1 MLFLHLP
8 LLHLLHLHLIHLLL
22 LPPAA
27 AYGEFCHDVTY
38 SDCQTLHT
46 PQTLPTPLPLAGLA
60 PGECQALC
68 QHTPGCA
75 MFRHSLPARCTLH
88 MDSYR
93 PGCRRVGGPT
103 YSGMFG
109 GEAAFID
116 CEAALAEE
124 EVTCDQVLEEE
135 CTYGTASYR
144 QPAVPTAARCAD
156 ICSSEQAGMSFLSW
170 QWTGGVE
177 ERCDCFTSS
186 SKSCLAIAG
195 PPAPPLDYCT
205 GSSTPGTTGTSAGTT
220 GATPGTTGTT
230 ATITSSLPATT
241 STPSQHMVVITGGND
256 GSSWNNGAHEEV
268 EVGSLPPKHH
278 RFKFGI

>member
-1 MLFLHLP
+1 MALPATGSLPSPPPQGRQHVLLPLP
-8 LLHLLHLHLIHLLL
+8 LLLLSYLLYLL
-22 LPPAA
+22 LPMP
-27 AYGEFCHDVTY
+27 
-38 SDCQTLHT
+38 
-46 PQTLPTPLPLAGLA
+46 
-60 PGECQALC
+60 
-68 QHTPGCA
+68 
-75 MFRHSLPARCTLH
+75 
-88 MDSYR
+88 
-93 PGCRRVGGPT
+93 
-103 YSGMFG
+103 
-109 GEAAFID
+109 
-116 CEAALAEE
+116 
-124 EVTCDQVLEEE
+124 
-135 CTYGTASYR
+135 
-144 QPAVPTAARCAD
+144 ARCAD

-195 PPAPPLDYCT
+195 PPAPPLDYCMGGSTPGTT
-205 GSSTPGTTGTSAGTT
+205 GSTGTTGTSAGTT

-230 ATITSSLPATT
+230 ATFTSSLPATT